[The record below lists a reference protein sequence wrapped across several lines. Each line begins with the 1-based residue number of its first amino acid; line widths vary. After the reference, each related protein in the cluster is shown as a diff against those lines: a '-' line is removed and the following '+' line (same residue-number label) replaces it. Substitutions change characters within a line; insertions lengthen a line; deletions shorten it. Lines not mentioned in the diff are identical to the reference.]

1 MEVSTSGKGH
11 SNYSRTAL
19 TQLTSFGKQQE
30 TSNLDH
36 KLSLALR
43 EDFKHRNQP
52 KGQQTDDDND
62 DDDDGDDDDDDDDDD
77 ELDELPIS
85 HELFASI
92 SKQPVSCL
100 VQEKSG
106 SRLILA
112 TGRKTE
118 FYDFP
123 TLDKP
128 FREVDQ
134 DAQVTCLAHDPSNIV
149 LAVSETKKVKIYSRD
164 GQELAESVE
173 GDMYLVTPQNTK
185 GHTATV
191 LTGIALGGCEFVTS
205 SRDQTVRIWKYTPGS
220 LKQTNV
226 IVTKTKGV
234 KKVAGDDSGVVY
246 HLAALAGLIVA
257 ATKDSLITYSKSNGY
272 SRSMS
277 TLQVEVTSLTSNSTN
292 LVVTTTDKSLK
303 ILSKDLKVQLETNLD
318 EVVTSTAYSPDSK
331 YIVAVSDSLR
341 ILDSSDLA
349 EVYKCKLRSPA
360 KCVSWHAGLNQIC
373 LGLENGQLQMLFS
386 PELSSKGA
394 LAVLERG
401 HRKRDIDDVLQTVD
415 VSSTSLKTVN
425 PFADDFHKDNQKRKK
440 QAASHHP
447 DNKLDVWGTPDQKHV
462 DATTDK
468 AYRQDPREELLKYAE
483 KAKNSDILERK

>member
-1 MEVSTSGKGH
+1 MEVSILAGIALNRDPT
-11 SNYSRTAL
+11 L
-19 TQLTSFGKQQE
+19 TQITSFGKQQE

-43 EDFKHRNQP
+43 EDFKSRKQP
-52 KGQQTDDDND
+52 KDEDDDNSD
-62 DDDDGDDDDDDDDDD
+62 DDDDDDDDDD

-85 HELFASI
+85 HELFAPI
-92 SKQPVSCL
+92 SKQPITCFA
-100 VQEKSG
+100 QEKSG
-106 SRLILA
+106 HRLILA
-112 TGRKTE
+112 AGRKME

-128 FREVDQ
+128 FREVDG

-149 LAVSETKKVKIYSRD
+149 LVVSETKKVKIYSRD

-191 LTGIALGGCEFVTS
+191 LTGVALGGCEFATS
-205 SRDQTVRIWKYTPGS
+205 SRDQTVRIWKYSSGS
-220 LKQTNV
+220 LKQTHV
-226 IVTKTKGV
+226 IVTKPKGV

-246 HLAALAGLIVA
+246 HLAALDDVIVA
-257 ATKDSLITYSKSNGY
+257 ATKDSLATYSKSNGF
-272 SRSMS
+272 SRPMS
-277 TLQVEVTSLTSNSTN
+277 TLQVEVTSLTSNGSN
-292 LVVTTTDKSLK
+292 LVITTSNGSLRV
-303 ILSKDLKVQLETNLD
+303 LSKDLKTQLETNLD
-318 EVVTSTAYSPDSK
+318 GAVIATAYSPDSK

-349 EVYKCKLRSPA
+349 EVYKCQLQSPA
-360 KCVSWHAGLNQIC
+360 KAVTWHSTLNQIF

-401 HRKRDIDDVLQTVD
+401 HRKRNIDDVLQTVD
-415 VSSTSLKTVN
+415 VSSTSLKTIN
-425 PFADDFHKDNQKRKK
+425 PFADDFNKNNQKRKK

-483 KAKNSDILERK
+483 KAKDSDILEKK